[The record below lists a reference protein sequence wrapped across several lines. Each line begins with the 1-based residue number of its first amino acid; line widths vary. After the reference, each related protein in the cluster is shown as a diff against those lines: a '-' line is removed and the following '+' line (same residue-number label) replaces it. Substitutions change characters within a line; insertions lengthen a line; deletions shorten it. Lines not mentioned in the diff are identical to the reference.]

1 MPKRK
6 ITVEITPNFGDDLP
20 IDAAPW
26 RVKWRIAHGTKYRDF
41 ASLDNAVRFSRS
53 LGDLLIAI
61 IYRKNGEDL

>member
-1 MPKRK
+1 MKRK
-6 ITVEITPNFGDDLP
+6 ITVEVKTNFGNDP
-20 IDAAPW
+20 SIAEAPW